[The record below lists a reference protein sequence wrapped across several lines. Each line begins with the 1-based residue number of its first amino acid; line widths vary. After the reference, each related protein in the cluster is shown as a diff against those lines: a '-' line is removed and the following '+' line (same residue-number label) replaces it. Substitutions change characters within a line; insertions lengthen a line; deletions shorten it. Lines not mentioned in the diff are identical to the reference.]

1 MEKYFIVLFKN
12 KKKQK
17 IIKKFVTKERAD
29 SFYSKL
35 IKESENVIFDRKKEN
50 GSDVIYEIGLLT
62 TENNSSI
69 PVYLTDNMGRNI
81 RVKLDDSNMSI
92 DRIEVFKKEE
102 LIFDI
107 QLNKKIKISEFIK
120 KYLDDKNLK
129 MISVLNNKLIVQKD
143 DDFKLFSLK
152 SEEECDRFV
161 ESISNEFIKIK
172 RDDCLFIR
180 DTSSAQR
187 KYLFQLLE
195 KNGIDKKILYRKFTT
210 HPRLK

>member
-129 MISVLNNKLIVQKD
+129 MISVLNNKLRVQKD